1 MKRSKRETP
10 TLFSLLTKLSPVERQ
25 KFGERRRQ
33 LKNQPGVREELV
45 QDAKTGKWRLEYW
58 KGKKK
63 TSEIPLS

>member
-1 MKRSKRETP
+1 MNAKAEQP

-45 QDAKTGKWRLEYW
+45 KDAKTWAWRLEYW

-63 TSEIPLS
+63 IDEVRI